1 MPKRDLISLTSANKV
16 ITVDRTGDA
25 FVDDSQLGCISH
37 SLQENSTALNANQ
50 MITLRKMTNIGQR
63 WERLLFSTGGALNL
77 QKSFW
82 ILLTWSW
89 KNGHLVAK
97 DQHPL
102 QLKLT
107 SGYDTTPVEVPWL
120 DPHEGF
126 CTLGAYISPSGSMAL
141 MITNLSRIAIEYA
154 TSITGTKKL
163 E

>member
-107 SGYDTTPVEVPWL
+107 SGYDTTPVEVP
-120 DPHEGF
+120 
-126 CTLGAYISPSGSMAL
+126 
-141 MITNLSRIAIEYA
+141 
-154 TSITGTKKL
+154 
-163 E
+163 